1 MSSTK
6 AFKNFL
12 VDLNLKFPELLP
24 STKLDEN
31 DIQLF
36 QQLFVGSVIEILK
49 KDSELFNEPKI
60 VFGVDL
66 SEVFKSNPD
75 VIWKHMQTCL
85 FSSFLHG
92 DIKSKISI
100 ILPELLNAFKDQLGG
115 QNEVDELLGD
125 ESKQSKIGEFIDY
138 LKNSKFAS
146 LMIAVFEQADLSD
159 IDTSNIEEFLH
170 NPTKLQELPIVQRIQ
185 GHIQS
190 IMINKVKNGELSKE
204 SILQEFQT
212 LQNKLK
218 DFFGDSLNE
227 ALGTQRSDVDPEVLL
242 SNSPEARRARMVARL
257 QRKLKDRKK

>member
-12 VDLNLKFPELLP
+12 VALNSKFPELLP

-31 DIQLF
+31 DIILF
-36 QQLFVGSVIEILK
+36 QKLFIGDVIEILK
-49 KDSELFNEPKI
+49 KDSVLFNEPKV
-60 VFGVDL
+60 VFGLDL
-66 SEVFKSNPD
+66 SEVFKTEPD
-75 VIWKHMQTCL
+75 LIWRHIQPCL

-92 DIKSKISI
+92 DIKAKISD

-115 QNEVDELLGD
+115 QNEIDELLND
-125 ESKQSKIGEFIDY
+125 ESKQSKIGEFVDY

-185 GHIQS
+185 GHIQA
-190 IMINKVKNGELSKE
+190 IMLNKVKNGELSKE
-204 SILQEFQT
+204 SIMQEFQT
-212 LQNKLK
+212 LQTKLQE
-218 DFFGDSLNE
+218 FFGDSL
-227 ALGTQRSDVDPEVLL
+227 
-242 SNSPEARRARMVARL
+242 
-257 QRKLKDRKK
+257 K